1 MIKVCLSVESYSIK
15 PSSSVIEKM
24 KFVNNDNLSLEE
36 FIDFLKNGR
45 CYTSLMKNNHRNKNN
60 FICTNLLT
68 YDIDHSTVP
77 MGEYVEALSILPTF
91 CYTTPS
97 NADGDYRFRLCFVL
111 NNDICSVD
119 EFYAVSR
126 SFAEQLGLRF
136 VDKRSFLGEQFW
148 NGSSAGVFI
157 IFNNII
163 NLNLIN
169 INYSYKRTSTGS
181 NSKSISQ
188 TITCNLQHNS
198 LNDTFET
205 DQQLKEDFFSL
216 TYNEFVKK
224 YINNYPNI
232 EKTPVEIN
240 EDEPIIYYPDNY
252 YEIRRPWQKIN
263 GQTMKIKDREGRR
276 RKLYLNG
283 LIRRKINP
291 DITFENLL
299 VNLVYEF
306 DTYYIN
312 DGNAIS
318 QKIIWDITTNVMKN
332 EINDSD
338 LGKPKHKFFVNPLYC
353 IKHNMSPKEVLG
365 MTRNKKQYIGEFY
378 DFSKT
383 DNENLEIMKEYGLDV
398 SIITL
403 KRWKKENGIAK
414 YRTQKSG

>member
-15 PSSSVIEKM
+15 PTSSVIEKM
-24 KFVNNDNLSLEE
+24 KFMNNDNLSLEE

-68 YDIDHSTVP
+68 YDIDHSTVQ
-77 MGEYVEALSILPTF
+77 MCEYVEALSILPTF

-97 NADGDYRFRLCFVL
+97 NADGDYRFRLCYAL

-148 NGSSAGVFI
+148 NGSSTGVFI
-157 IFNNII
+157 IYNNII

-181 NSKSISQ
+181 NSKSITQSICDNSQ
-188 TITCNLQHNS
+188 QYS
-198 LNDTFET
+198 LTDTFE
-205 DQQLKEDFFSL
+205 KDFFQM
-216 TYNEFVKK
+216 TYNDFLKK
-224 YINNYPNI
+224 YLTVYPNI
-232 EKTPVEIN
+232 EKTPIEIKN
-240 EDEPIIYYPDNY
+240 EDEPIIYYPENY
-252 YEIRRPWQKIN
+252 YEIRRDFYKKN
-263 GQTMKIKDREGRR
+263 GYIKKLKDGEGRR
-276 RKLYLNG
+276 RRLFLNG
-283 LIRRKINP
+283 IIRRKINS

-312 DGNAIS
+312 DGNAIT
-318 QKIIWDITTNVMKN
+318 QKVIYDIAIGVMKADITNY
-332 EINDSD
+332 SD
-338 LGKPKHKFFVNPLYC
+338 LGKPNHKFFINPLYR
-353 IKHNMSPKEVLG
+353 IKYNLSTNQVLG
-365 MTRNKKQYIGEFY
+365 KIRNKKQYIGDFY
-378 DFSKT
+378 DPSLT
-383 DNENLEIMKEYGLDV
+383 DKQNVDIMKGYGLDI

-403 KRWKKENGIAK
+403 KRWKKENNIKK
-414 YRTQKSG
+414 YGKN

>member
-77 MGEYVEALSILPTF
+77 MGEYVEALSLLPTF

-97 NADGDYRFRLCFVL
+97 NADGDYRFRLCYVL

-126 SFAEQLGLRF
+126 SFAEQLDLRF

-181 NSKSISQ
+181 NSKSASKSIYS
-188 TITCNLQHNS
+188 NLQQYS
-198 LNDTFET
+198 STCTFE
-205 DQQLKEDFFSL
+205 KDFFQMS
-216 TYNEFVKK
+216 YNDFLKK

-240 EDEPIIYYPDNY
+240 EDEPIIYYPENY
-252 YEIRRPWQKIN
+252 YEIRRDFYKKN
-263 GQTMKIKDREGRR
+263 GYIKKLKDGEGRR
-276 RKLYLNG
+276 RRLFLNG
-283 LIRRKINP
+283 IIRRKINP

-312 DGNAIS
+312 DGNAIT
-318 QKIIWDITTNVMKN
+318 QKVIYDIALGVMKAN
-332 EINDSD
+332 ITNYSD

-353 IKHNMSPKEVLG
+353 EKHNMSVNEVLG
-365 MTRNKKQYIGEFY
+365 KIRNKKQYIGEFY

-383 DNENLEIMKEYGLDV
+383 DIENLEIMKEYGLDI
-398 SIITL
+398 SLRTL
-403 KRWKKENGIAK
+403 KTWKKENGITK
-414 YRTQKSG
+414 YKK